1 MESVAK
7 VLSHLWL
14 ITRFV
19 AGVTWQVPIEEQELP
34 TLPEHLSLP
43 PVFSMLHVARSLVS
57 RVAFCRSLF
66 FFCSSS
72 FGCCLLSV
80 ITASD
85 YPVGIFK
92 MFLYFEFVRMFVK
105 FYKRIRI
112 NLNNVQI
119 YVHETTT
126 CGKSLTNFD
135 T

>member
-1 MESVAK
+1 MS
-7 VLSHLWL
+7 
-14 ITRFV
+14 
-19 AGVTWQVPIEEQELP
+19 IEEQELP

-43 PVFSMLHVARSLVS
+43 PVFSMLRVARSLVS
-57 RVAFCRSLF
+57 RVDRCF
-66 FFCSSS
+66 S
-72 FGCCLLSV
+72 FVLLLLAVVLSV

-85 YPVGIFK
+85 YSVRIFK

-126 CGKSLTNFD
+126 CCKSLTNFD